1 MHVPTPLENIKS
13 CNKRE
18 SEAQSLSRINKSN
31 SVFSTDMVRDR
42 EFQIYEIYKV
52 YCAVA
57 IVECINTNFE
67 YNSCCTNKAW

>member
-18 SEAQSLSRINKSN
+18 SEAQSLSRINKFN

-42 EFQIYEIYKV
+42 EFQIYEIL
-52 YCAVA
+52 
-57 IVECINTNFE
+57 
-67 YNSCCTNKAW
+67 